1 MSRIVGILPSV
12 EDSIFSMWLWL
23 NIKLST
29 PATTNFHNNRSSR
42 ISLALSYLD
51 LKGLDLSPEVE
62 VPEAEE
68 RTEDRS
74 VDVSQVVVAEVDGL
88 KLVKLGE
95 GFPGDLGDLVE
106 GGVEELDSFLVFH
119 GDLEGKF

>member
-1 MSRIVGILPSV
+1 M
-12 EDSIFSMWLWL
+12 
-23 NIKLST
+23 
-29 PATTNFHNNRSSR
+29 
-42 ISLALSYLD
+42 
-51 LKGLDLSPEVE
+51 SPEVE

-88 KLVKLGE
+88 ELIEFGE
-95 GFPGDLGDLVE
+95 GVPGDLGDLVE
-106 GGVEELDSFLVFH
+106 GDVKELDSFLVLH